1 MASTA
6 RPGMWSPWS
15 LWKRATGFI
24 SATPRVQVDQAMDRA
39 TRKSAPWR
47 YRIWAMAWVL
57 LVVPYMAVFGS
68 VAVYTSYHP
77 ITPAWLENVVLYGP
91 AVMILILA
99 MACRA
104 IGSRGPQV
112 PLMLPDSP
120 REQEKE
126 ARSLARW
133 QIGVGIL
140 VAVSVIG
147 RLYLMMR

>member
-15 LWKRATGFI
+15 LWKRATAWF
-24 SATPRVQVDQAMDRA
+24 SSTPRVQVDQAMDRA

-47 YRIWAMAWVL
+47 YRIWAMAWAALIAPYLPVGM
-57 LVVPYMAVFGS
+57 LVAL
-68 VAVYTSYHP
+68 YTSYFP
-77 ITPAWLENVVLYGP
+77 IKPVWLEDVVIYGP
-91 AVMILILA
+91 LVMIFIAFVTCL
-99 MACRA
+99 A

-120 REQEKE
+120 QAQEKE
-126 ARSLARW
+126 ERSLARW
-133 QIGVGIL
+133 QIGVAVV
-140 VAVSVIG
+140 VAISVIG

>member
-1 MASTA
+1 
-6 RPGMWSPWS
+6 MWSPWS
-15 LWKRATGFI
+15 LWKRATGWI
-24 SATPRVQVDQAMDRA
+24 SSTPRVQVDQAMDRA

-47 YRIWAMAWVL
+47 YRIWAMAWAALILPDL
-57 LVVPYMAVFGS
+57 LVGIL
-68 VAVYTSYHP
+68 VALYTNSFP
-77 ITPAWLENVVLYGP
+77 ITPVWLENVVLYGP
-91 AVMILILA
+91 IVMIFILA
-99 MACRA
+99 MTCLA
-104 IGSRGPQV
+104 IGSRGPEV

-147 RLYLMMR
+147 RLYLMLR